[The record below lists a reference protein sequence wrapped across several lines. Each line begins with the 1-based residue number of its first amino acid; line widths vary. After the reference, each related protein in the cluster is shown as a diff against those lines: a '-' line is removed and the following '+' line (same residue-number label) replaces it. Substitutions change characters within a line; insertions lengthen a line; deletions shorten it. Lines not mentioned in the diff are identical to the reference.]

1 MKIFINIFCFLLIV
15 FIVHS
20 QAQTIENNNNL
31 DQFKSELELML
42 NEPVVNFSLKD
53 NSGDIVKLKRFKN
66 KILVL
71 NFWESSCAQCIRDIP
86 YYNRLNLY
94 YKNTSEIVFIS
105 ICIDSVEKKQTWKTL
120 IQKHKFDGIQVFL
133 PKNKKNKKE
142 NEFYKDNIIS
152 FPTSLL
158 VSKSGKVLGALP
170 DLNNIIATYAV
181 ENGFQDKSTVESV
194 KEASIKNATYT
205 KWFDINQFYIN
216 QFMMIN
222 MQLD

>member
-15 FIVHS
+15 FIPHS
-20 QAQTIENNNNL
+20 QTQSIENNNN
-31 DQFKSELELML
+31 DQFKNELELLL
-42 NEPVVNFSLKD
+42 NEPVINFSLRD
-53 NSGDIVKLKRFKN
+53 NSGNIVKLKQFKN

-71 NFWESSCAQCIRDIP
+71 NFWDTSCAKCIRDIP
-86 YYNRLNLY
+86 YYNKLNWY

-105 ICIDSVEKKQTWKTL
+105 ICIDNVEKKQIWKEL

-142 NEFYKDNIIS
+142 NQFYKDNITS

-170 DLNNIIATYAV
+170 DLNSIIATYVV

-194 KEASIKNATYT
+194 KEASIKNASYT

-222 MQLD
+222 MQLE